1 MPEKI
6 IFQVEIT
13 ISVNF
18 PTISYFCQMLDEIDN
33 LPEESIETLYERKTF
48 SVDKG
53 QEPYRID
60 KWVQMHLE
68 GATRSKVQKGIE
80 AGFLTVNGK
89 VVKSNYKIRPGDEI
103 VIMSLVNPEH
113 TVLKRENIPL
123 NIVYEDDS
131 LMVINKPPNMVVHPG
146 VGNFSGTLLNGV
158 AYYLEQQ
165 NPNIDEEALPRFGL
179 VHRIDK
185 NTTGLIVLAKTP
197 VAAAVLAKQFFN
209 HTVKRKYVALV
220 WGNIEEDKGT
230 ITGHIA
236 RHQQNRKMFDVYPEG
251 EIGKHAI
258 THYKVLERFNYVTL
272 VECVLETGR
281 THQIRVHMKHIG
293 HTLFNDWEYGGD
305 RILKGTIYTKYK
317 QFVENCFELCPRC
330 ALHARTLGFIHPVT
344 HKEIMFESALPDDM
358 EKLVEKWRGYMNHQN
373 QG

>member
-1 MPEKI
+1 MPWQLR
-6 IFQVEIT
+6 FQVERT
-13 ISVNF
+13 ISANF

-33 LPEESIETLYERKTF
+33 LPEENTETLYERKTF

-220 WGNIEEDKGT
+220 WGNIEEDEGT

>member
-1 MPEKI
+1 MPWQLR
-6 IFQVEIT
+6 FQVERT
-13 ISVNF
+13 ISANF

-220 WGNIEEDKGT
+220 WGNIEEDEGT